1 MKLNIE
7 HEEIHFLAQKA
18 FYWPKEKL
26 LGLSDL
32 HIGKAESLQ
41 KAGLPI
47 PSGSHLND
55 LNRLANLIS
64 ATQAQNVFILGDFI
78 HQKSSWTENIQFD
91 LKDFFKNH
99 QKINWSLLIGNHDK
113 GSKNFLSSLPFEI
126 FENDTQ
132 KGPFLFTHGHSQK
145 EGKVFTVQ
153 GHIHPVIRIDEGSTK
168 LRLPCFVLSPM
179 SLVIPSFGELT
190 GGYEITPKR
199 KDRIFAV
206 AGKEIFE
213 I

>member
-7 HEEIHFLAQKA
+7 HEEIHFLAEKA

-32 HIGKAESLQ
+32 HVGKAESLQ
-41 KAGLPI
+41 KLGLPI
-47 PSGSHLND
+47 PSGTHLND
-55 LNRLANLIS
+55 LNRLSQLIKFTH
-64 ATQAQNVFILGDFI
+64 AERVFILGDFI
-78 HQKSSWTENIQFD
+78 HQRSSWAENIQSD
-91 LKDFFKNH
+91 LKGFFSTHHYVEWN
-99 QKINWSLLIGNHDK
+99 LLVGNHDK
-113 GSKNFLSSLPFEI
+113 TSIPLLKNFPFKLFDRE
-126 FENDTQ
+126 TQ
-132 KGPFLFTHGHSQK
+132 IGPFLFTHGHSK
-145 EGKVFTVQ
+145 YEGKVFTIQ

-168 LRLPCFVLSPM
+168 LRLPCFVLRPM

-190 GGYEITPKR
+190 GGYEITPHK

-213 I
+213 V